1 MARGRDLMRF
11 YCSDDVTGAIV
22 QAVVEWKTLDS
33 IYRSILR
40 YYRSRKLP
48 LNENRTSDQSGKR
61 VNPVIGVFLNC
72 YQNWKRK
79 KRI

>member
-33 IYRSILR
+33 IYCSTTNLAI
-40 YYRSRKLP
+40 P
-48 LNENRTSDQSGKR
+48 EN
-61 VNPVIGVFLNC
+61 FH
-72 YQNWKRK
+72 
-79 KRI
+79 

>member
-33 IYRSILR
+33 IYRVCQLASVE
-40 YYRSRKLP
+40 LP
-48 LNENRTSDQSGKR
+48 LLPLSK
-61 VNPVIGVFLNC
+61 NPTTDKSQRQPN
-72 YQNWKRK
+72 N
-79 KRI
+79 